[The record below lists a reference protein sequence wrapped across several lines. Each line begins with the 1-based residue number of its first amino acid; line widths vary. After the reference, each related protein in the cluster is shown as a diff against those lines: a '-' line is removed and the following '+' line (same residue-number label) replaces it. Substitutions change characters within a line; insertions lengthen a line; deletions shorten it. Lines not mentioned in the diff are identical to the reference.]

1 VEPPFA
7 YAGEM
12 AAVATA
18 MCWTLTAIAFESAGR
33 RIGSLA
39 VNQIRL
45 LIALALLCGLGWAR
59 RGLVLPTDATAHNW
73 LWLSLSG
80 LVGFTIGDL
89 CLFRALVVVGS
100 RVSTLLMAL
109 VPPVTAAIGWA
120 FLDEIPAP
128 LKLGGMALTLTG
140 IVIVVLERTP
150 DTSGAR
156 RMLPAGGLLLGI
168 GGALGQAVGLVLS
181 KHGMGSYDAFAATQI
196 RIIAGIAGFSVIFLF
211 IGWWPKVIA
220 AVRDAHAMKGTALG
234 AFFGPF
240 LGVSLSLIAVKHTQ
254 AGIAATLMALAPV
267 LILVPT
273 VLVQK
278 QRVSARAVIG
288 AVLAVAGS
296 AILFL

>member
-1 VEPPFA
+1 
-7 YAGEM
+7 M

-156 RMLPAGGLLLGI
+156 RRLPAGGLLLGI

-220 AVRDAHAMKGTALG
+220 AVRAMKGTALG